1 MKKLVLVVFVPMATA
16 AFAQQKDTTVILH
29 PDRVEIVSDDSS
41 LSVKVDNK
49 DKTFEASL
57 FNEDATLEVEKHRLD
72 FGSPF
77 QQRKKWEMQH
87 YVNAVI
93 PLSEI
98 SAGFMIPGG
107 MTKQTWNEGYASQEM
122 GVNLLTMQYH
132 PWKDHRYFSFGL
144 GMQMTQF
151 AGKDFLYALDG
162 DRLIKTPVPEGVS
175 SRGAHLN
182 FYGIKF
188 PLSYGFNVSS
198 NNSLELTADINY
210 WFQAKAEN
218 LLGDRNYEGF
228 LLKNYRPITVDARL
242 SWLMYGSCGFY
253 VKYMP
258 PLWFKPGQGPQNHTF
273 SLGCVIRL

>member
-16 AFAQQKDTTVILH
+16 AFAQQKDTTVILQ

-77 QQRKKWEMQH
+77 QQRKKWEMQP
-87 YVNAVI
+87 YTLI
-93 PLSEI
+93 PINEL
-98 SAGFMIPGG
+98 SAGFLIPGG
-107 MTKQTWNEGYASQEM
+107 STNKFGQSMFSSQEI
-122 GVNLLTMQYH
+122 GINFLTLQYR
-132 PWKDHRYFSFGL
+132 PWRDHRYFSVGAGF
-144 GMQMTQF
+144 QWTSF
-151 AGKDFLYALDG
+151 AGKDFWYAMDG
-162 DRLIKTPVPEGVS
+162 DRLIKTSVPEGAS
-175 SRGAHLN
+175 SPGAHLD
-182 FYGIKF
+182 FTGLRF
-188 PLSYGFNVSS
+188 PLSYGFDVSS
-198 NNSLELTADINY
+198 NNSLELTAGINY
-210 WFQAKAEN
+210 WLQAKAEN
-218 LLGDRNYEGF
+218 LLNGKNYEGF
-228 LLKNYRPITVDARL
+228 LLNNYRPVTVDFRL
-242 SWLMYGSCGFY
+242 SWLMYGSVGLY